1 MAKPT
6 EGEGEVGGLEDRLKA
21 ENRRRRSQLVV
32 PALRAEAAGVE
43 GRAASEGETC
53 NLGSRKVE
61 RGNFPEHP
69 RNKLLQAGSGDLRVM
84 GRK

>member
-53 NLGSRKVE
+53 NLGSRWLPRLSVGTFQNTLGTSCCKPEVE
-61 RGNFPEHP
+61 ILE
-69 RNKLLQAGSGDLRVM
+69 
-84 GRK
+84 

>member
-1 MAKPT
+1 MAKST

-43 GRAASEGETC
+43 GRAASEAET
-53 NLGSRKVE
+53 RTAATKVE

-69 RNKLLQAGSGDLRVM
+69 RNKLLQAG
-84 GRK
+84 RKWRS